1 MRNNIFWSAKL
12 KLCAFYTGSILL
24 IVILF
29 SLGVYFLFNRNLG
42 TDFEYQGG
50 DSQQEAVLQQQLI
63 SQTRHRL
70 LVTLSIVD
78 LSTVALSV
86 LLGWFLADRT
96 LAPIQ
101 EALKR
106 QKKFVSDAA
115 HELSTPLSI
124 MKAGLETL
132 EIGAKPAIK
141 DYRQLNTDLL
151 EETNRL
157 AELTDDLLFLSRSD
171 QSSLP
176 VIRTKVNISS
186 ICTKQVE
193 LLQDYAEQKDVRLS
207 HTVQPNLH
215 ISGDEGQIK
224 RLVLNLLKNAVDYN
238 KKDGESKLS
247 LFQSGNEIILEVTDA
262 GIGINREDLK
272 HVFKRFYKS
281 DTARERSNSGT
292 GLGLSIAKEIVTF
305 HKGKVKIESKVGE
318 GTKVVVVFDVSK
330 NSTGQK

>member
-12 KLCAFYTGSILL
+12 KLSAFYTGSILL

-29 SLGVYFLFNRNLG
+29 SLGVYVLFNRNIE
-42 TDFEYQGG
+42 TDFGYQGG

-86 LLGWFLADRT
+86 LLGWFLADNT

-101 EALKR
+101 TALKR
-106 QKKFVSDAA
+106 QKQFVSDAA
-115 HELSTPLSI
+115 HELSTPLSV
-124 MKAGLETL
+124 MKAGLQTVER
-132 EIGAKPAIK
+132 GHKPTTN

-157 AELTDDLLFLSRSD
+157 VDLTSDLLFLSRSD
-171 QSSLP
+171 QPSLTA
-176 VIRTKVNISS
+176 IKKTVNISS
-186 ICTKQVE
+186 VCSKQLE
-193 LLQDYAEQKDVRLS
+193 LLQAYAEQKGVHLS
-207 HTVQPNLH
+207 HTVQPNLF
-215 ISGDEGQIK
+215 IFGDEGQIK

-247 LFQSGNEIILEVTDA
+247 LSKSGNEIILEVSDT
-262 GIGINREDLK
+262 GIGINQEDLK

-281 DTARERSNSGT
+281 DSARERSNSGT
-292 GLGLSIAKEIVTF
+292 GLGLSIAKEIATF
-305 HKGKVKIESKVGE
+305 HQGKVHIESKVGE

-330 NSTGQK
+330 NTTG

>member
-12 KLCAFYTGSILL
+12 KLSAFYTGSILL

-29 SLGVYFLFNRNLG
+29 SLGVYVLFNRNIG

-50 DSQQEAVLQQQLI
+50 DSQQETALQQQLI
-63 SQTRHRL
+63 IQTRHRL

-78 LSTVALSV
+78 LSAVSLSV
-86 LLGWFLADRT
+86 LLGWFLADKT

-101 EALKR
+101 TALKR
-106 QKKFVSDAA
+106 QKQFVSDAA
-115 HELSTPLSI
+115 HELSTPLSV

-132 EIGAKPAIK
+132 EIGTKPTIK

-157 AELTDDLLFLSRSD
+157 SDLTSDLLFLSRSD

-176 VIRTKVNISS
+176 VVRTKINISS
-186 ICTKQVE
+186 ICSKQVE
-193 LLQDYAEQKDVRLS
+193 LLQAYAEQKGVRLS
-207 HTVQPNLH
+207 HTVQPNLFMF
-215 ISGDEGQIK
+215 GDEGQIK

-247 LFQSGNEIILEVTDA
+247 LFQSGNEIILEVADS
-262 GIGINREDLK
+262 GIGINQEDLK

-281 DTARERSNSGT
+281 DTARQRADSGT
-292 GLGLSIAKEIVTF
+292 GLGLSIAKEIATF
-305 HKGKVKIESKVGE
+305 HQGKIHIKSKAGE
-318 GTKVVVVFDVSK
+318 GTKVEVVFDVSK
-330 NSTGQK
+330 K